1 MTDLGRGSARE
12 APEYWGLF
20 LRWLLV
26 LVTAAIATVQTVSA
40 DLIRLDPQIEAA
52 VSYDDNRLLD
62 PNDPMPLERY
72 SLRSNI
78 DLSSTTDRHS
88 IVANLAA
95 QYVETSDEA
104 VERSRTDLE
113 FSVDA
118 TRDWSQLTRVG
129 VNFDIAQQSLLDE
142 EVFEAGVA
150 PEDETLVRLNT
161 GINIERT
168 LTARNTLGARLV
180 RNELDFSGQTLT
192 DVTSTTAQIQLDRM
206 ITERDQF
213 SFDLGVRL
221 IEPDEQVDQLNANRL
236 ELGFVGVGGQHAL
249 TEKMTVQG
257 RLQAVYIDDG
267 NDTSVELA
275 PELQLAYEG
284 RRFDASAGIQ
294 RGFNASGFGGLR
306 EVDQVT
312 AQIARRFGVQ
322 ADIGMSASYLESRV
336 FGTENNQNTTSFGA
350 FSTLALSDEW
360 DLSFQYRWRNQEV
373 SQRPED
379 AQSNAFF
386 FLLTYSPRML

>member
-221 IEPDEQVDQLNANRL
+221 IEPDEQADQLNANRL

-350 FSTLALSDEW
+350 FSTFA
-360 DLSFQYRWRNQEV
+360 
-373 SQRPED
+373 
-379 AQSNAFF
+379 
-386 FLLTYSPRML
+386 